1 MKEFKKDSLTVKI
14 FSTREEMGHAA
25 AEACISK
32 INELLANKSSVNMIF
47 AAAPSQREFLSAL
60 VSAGRDGRV
69 DFTRVNAFHMDEYI
83 GLPDGAPQRFSS
95 FLKNAIFDRLPFK
108 SVNLITPG
116 VCPEDECRRYAKL
129 LAENPCDIV
138 CMGIG
143 ENGHIAFN
151 DPHVADFNDPKAVKI
166 VTLDERC
173 REQQV
178 HDGCF
183 PSFDDVPSSAIT
195 LTIPA
200 LISASHVFCMVPS
213 SSKAEAVKKTVH
225 GDISEQCPASI
236 LRRKT
241 GSTLWLDAES
251 AQLL

>member
-1 MKEFKKDSLTVKI
+1 MKKFKKDSLTVKI

-32 INELLANKSSVNMIF
+32 INELLADKSSVNMIF

-60 VSAGRDGRV
+60 VSAGMDGRV

-108 SVNLITPG
+108 SVNLINPG
-116 VCPEDECRRYAKL
+116 VCPEDECLRYAKL

-195 LTIPA
+195 LTIPT
-200 LISASHVFCMVPS
+200 LISASHVFCVVPS
-213 SSKAEAVKKTVH
+213 SSKAEAVKRTVH